1 MTLMID
7 LPPDL
12 EQQLRSEAAREG
24 QDPGAYVRAML
35 EERLSAARARQIERN
50 QGAIALLRQWR
61 TEPPDPEGEE
71 GYPEPITRL
80 SLREVSVD

>member
-1 MTLMID
+1 MTLKID

-24 QDPGAYVRAML
+24 QDPEAFVRSML

-50 QGAIALLRQWR
+50 QGAIALLDRWLA
-61 TEPPDPEGEE
+61 EPPDLEEAE
-71 GYPEPITRL
+71 GYPTEITPL